1 MLDRIRDTNLGPEQ
15 FARTFS
21 ALLQGINLT
30 NSPGL
35 AITIDYGDGP
45 VGPDELIPVITL
57 SFRGNNDS
65 PNQQTIQE
73 ILHEIDKSPSLQ
85 EAIREGSGKSPRKT
99 TPKTPKTLA
108 EVFQGECSPSTPQVR
123 FDMPCETAAYDPS
136 EFAGVML
143 THTCTPP
150 SAPTP
155 VQGLERLRAMLS
167 LFDGDLSVFDCWSAR
182 IDTNIGS
189 YHLGG
194 PRRIERDL
202 RPGGERI
209 RLDFITLPVIKH
221 VYVRELVIFNGIGEP
236 VAVKIVGLWL
246 HPEDTLRTN
255 YTLNV

>member
-1 MLDRIRDTNLGPEQ
+1 MT
-15 FARTFS
+15 ARTS
-21 ALLQGINLT
+21 KPSKKSST
-30 NSPGL
+30 KSTSPR
-35 AITIDYGDGP
+35 ASKKPTAKA
-45 VGPDELIPVITL
+45 E
-57 SFRGNNDS
+57 R
-65 PNQQTIQE
+65 
-73 ILHEIDKSPSLQ
+73 
-85 EAIREGSGKSPRKT
+85 KSPRKT